1 MMNKWGQLNGV
12 QLNVVKPL
20 GMRPVQLRFAAS
32 LLRLRPT
39 SSLPMPLGRRTAV
52 AHLVFAGSILAAAP
66 QPSTFLRRTTCW
78 ITSSLLV
85 ESPAMPM
92 TKTPSISAA
101 TWARRH
107 TTTSDYATEWGFDV
121 VMLL

>member
-1 MMNKWGQLNGV
+1 MMRMWAQLCWDQLNLV
-12 QLNVVKPL
+12 TPL
-20 GMRPVQLRFAAS
+20 GMRPAQLRFAAS

-52 AHLVFAGSILAAAP
+52 AHLVIAGSILAAAP

-85 ESPAMPM
+85 EYLAMPM
-92 TKTPSISAA
+92 TKTPSISAV
-101 TWARRH
+101 TWAPRH
-107 TTTSDYATEWGFDV
+107 TRTSDYATELGFDV